1 MNPYNVGE
9 HTLRKAI
16 EDALLPHISAHV
28 DDFSHIFFYGSGCS
42 SSEKRLFMKELLR
55 SYFPNTEIE
64 IEHDLLGAARA
75 CCGNF
80 RGIASILGTGSNSC
94 VFDGEKIL
102 DNIPSL
108 GYVLCDEG
116 AGTNIG
122 KLLLTDYLRHRMP
135 PEINNLFSL
144 EYPETES
151 EFLDKL
157 YQGEQP
163 NRFLASF
170 AIFASKQR
178 EHVYIRETVKKAFRC
193 FFTEQI
199 THYENYQS
207 YILNTVG
214 SVGYHFAELLR
225 ETASEHGM
233 TLGKVIAA
241 PLDSLTEYHL
251 NEIKQRTSK

>member
-1 MNPYNVGE
+1 MNPYNVSKN
-9 HTLRKAI
+9 TLQEEI
-16 EDALLPHISAHV
+16 ENTLLPRISAHT
-28 DDFSHIFFYGSGCS
+28 DNFTHIFFYGSGCS
-42 SSEKRLFMKELLR
+42 AMEKCLFMKSVLKN
-55 SYFPNTEIE
+55 YFPNTEIE

-75 CCGNF
+75 CCGN
-80 RGIASILGTGSNSC
+80 RPGIAGILGTGSNSC
-94 VFDGEKIL
+94 VFDGKNII

-135 PEINNLFSL
+135 PEIDSLFSL
-144 EYPETES
+144 EHPGTES

-157 YQGEQP
+157 YKEEQP

-170 AIFASKQR
+170 TMFASKHR
-178 EHVYIRETVKKAFRC
+178 NHVYVRETVKKAFRH
-193 FFTEQI
+193 FFAEQI

-207 YILNTVG
+207 YTLNTVG
-214 SVGYHFAELLR
+214 SVGFHFAELLR
-225 ETASEHGM
+225 EVASEQGM
-233 TLGKVIAA
+233 TLGKVIAC

-251 NEIKQRTSK
+251 NEMR